1 MILRKF
7 ILYLFLLFLTG
18 AFIPK
23 DIEII
28 ITGLTICLNPFSYL
42 QLKFNDNYSFV
53 SNYFDFGLENDNL
66 ENLGIKSDST
76 IVNITSFILSLIIF
90 WILHLWIV
98 LIQKFLWNESKS
110 NCWNHILSLTH
121 WFLKKLVV
129 LFAFAMY
136 IRIILETNQYILISW
151 VSEIH
156 QFNILGIKRI
166 ISISIAFL
174 TFSVWMAIILIIF
187 LFALSKQSFQFSESQ
202 EKRNKFANLFEGVS
216 LDKKSR
222 LFVSLLLMRRAVFV
236 IMLISI
242 EPESSI
248 LVITLLVG
256 LQLVY
261 LGVLVFIRPYE
272 EAKWNIVEIINEV
285 YFTLLLAF
293 LLKYNTVT
301 DWIGTPTTVY
311 TWFILSNS
319 FAGFLIIFGKHIL
332 TV

>member
-1 MILRKF
+1 M
-7 ILYLFLLFLTG
+7 
-18 AFIPK
+18 
-23 DIEII
+23 
-28 ITGLTICLNPFSYL
+28 
-42 QLKFNDNYSFV
+42 
-53 SNYFDFGLENDNL
+53 
-66 ENLGIKSDST
+66 
-76 IVNITSFILSLIIF
+76 TSFILSLIIF
-90 WILHLWIV
+90 WILHLWIRQKLFYFHLTPTVV

-121 WFLKKLVV
+121 WILKKLVV

-151 VSEIH
+151 ISEIH

-174 TFSVWMAIILIIF
+174 TFSVSMAIILIIF

-248 LVITLLVG
+248 LVITLLIG

-272 EAKWNIVEIINEV
+272 EVKWNIVEIINEV

-311 TWFILSNS
+311 CCEFELFNMSLINNLILILKPEYFISLLRLYLQINSTKWKLWFPLLFVNHL
-319 FAGFLIIFGKHIL
+319 FN
-332 TV
+332 